1 VFGNTDLDA
10 RNFFDSKRAP
20 FHQNMFG
27 GTLGGP
33 LYIPCPYNT
42 DKNKTFFFISEG
54 WNNRQ
59 GPQLVNF
66 TSPPQ
71 STFTATTLTAVERQG
86 IFNTTITDPWPAA
99 RFPQQCNPC
108 QPHRSQ
114 RDSSA
119 ESLLSP
125 PEQHRK
131 LELCHLTRQR
141 EQVAGRYSEARPA
154 NCLKPLAHV
163 AICARRLA

>member
-1 VFGNTDLDA
+1 VITKAGGSEFHGDLYEVFGNTDLDA

-71 STFTATTLTAVERQG
+71 STFTAATLTAVERQG
-86 IFNTTITDPWPAA
+86 IFNTTIRDPWLAARLSTTMQSLPAA
-99 RFPQQCNPC
+99 SIP
-108 QPHRSQ
+108 
-114 RDSSA
+114 
-119 ESLLSP
+119 
-125 PEQHRK
+125 
-131 LELCHLTRQR
+131 TRQL
-141 EQVAGRYSEARPA
+141 
-154 NCLKPLAHV
+154 C
-163 AICARRLA
+163 